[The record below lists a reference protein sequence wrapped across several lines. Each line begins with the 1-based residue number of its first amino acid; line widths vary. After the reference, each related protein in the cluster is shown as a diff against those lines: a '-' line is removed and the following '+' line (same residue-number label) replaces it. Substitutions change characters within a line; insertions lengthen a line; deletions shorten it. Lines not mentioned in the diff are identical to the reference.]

1 MTGMKDKLNNLLA
14 TTAIIFSLL
23 ITSDAQQSEE
33 FPVPASFKTEG
44 VPRIKNDDVKHLFFE
59 PSAIK
64 GNLIWDVDRTSR
76 RLFVTDAK
84 TAIYSLDVPQG
95 KPELRID
102 GRVPSTLRVSPTS
115 SLVAFN
121 NDKDDADNFT
131 LFLWD
136 GKSEPKK
143 LSTFF
148 GKDDSVDSFVW
159 NRDGKSIFFTLND
172 YETKTTRLCQTD
184 LKASDCFSIDLKG
197 LWNVLDVDRGNVL
210 LKYWKSSS
218 NQHIFNYSLADKKLT
233 TLSDLGNSTKA
244 FFVAGRALILNEN
257 SRECGG
263 NLCLL
268 SIDPHSGNKTQ
279 IGLENIRGHLGDI
292 KPSPDGKLL
301 LVQEAVE
308 GIDSLWVGKIKENR
322 VVPAVSNFL
331 GGSYVVWNTRW
342 LSNSEVVFTIETIG
356 MPALVR
362 SFDIKSKKTIP
373 WTKPQ
378 IPQALTATVKSPET
392 IRWKSF
398 DNKEISGY
406 IVKPAK
412 ILAKSPVLIFIHGG
426 PQVIDRPTFNP
437 VDLRFATFLGMS
449 VIHTNIRGSRG
460 FGNEFMDA
468 DNGGK
473 REDAVRDISGLLDW
487 IAKQPD
493 LDADSVFVRGESYG
507 GFIALATG
515 LRESSRLRGVIA
527 EYPLVSIRNYL
538 GQSWIDEFAVN
549 EYGDPKDESLM
560 KKLDELSP
568 LNNASR
574 WKGTPLFLT
583 RGKLDSR
590 VPEGDVLGLKSQLRE
605 AGTDVWF
612 VYANEAGHGVGGRF
626 VTAAMYEF
634 LKTYL
639 RRK

>member
-1 MTGMKDKLNNLLA
+1 MKDKLNNLLA

-23 ITSDAQQSEE
+23 ITVDAQQSEE

-64 GNLIWDVDRTSR
+64 SNLIWDVDRTSR

-95 KPELRID
+95 TPELRID
-102 GRVPSTLRVSPTS
+102 GRVPNTLRVSPTS

-121 NDKDDADNFT
+121 NDKDNADNFT

-136 GKSEPKK
+136 GNSEPKK

-184 LKASDCFSIDLKG
+184 LKASDCFLIDLKG

-257 SRECGG
+257 SSECGG

-308 GIDSLWVGKIKENR
+308 GIDSL
-322 VVPAVSNFL
+322 
-331 GGSYVVWNTRW
+331 
-342 LSNSEVVFTIETIG
+342 
-356 MPALVR
+356 
-362 SFDIKSKKTIP
+362 
-373 WTKPQ
+373 
-378 IPQALTATVKSPET
+378 
-392 IRWKSF
+392 
-398 DNKEISGY
+398 
-406 IVKPAK
+406 
-412 ILAKSPVLIFIHGG
+412 
-426 PQVIDRPTFNP
+426 
-437 VDLRFATFLGMS
+437 
-449 VIHTNIRGSRG
+449 
-460 FGNEFMDA
+460 
-468 DNGGK
+468 
-473 REDAVRDISGLLDW
+473 
-487 IAKQPD
+487 
-493 LDADSVFVRGESYG
+493 
-507 GFIALATG
+507 
-515 LRESSRLRGVIA
+515 
-527 EYPLVSIRNYL
+527 
-538 GQSWIDEFAVN
+538 
-549 EYGDPKDESLM
+549 
-560 KKLDELSP
+560 
-568 LNNASR
+568 
-574 WKGTPLFLT
+574 
-583 RGKLDSR
+583 
-590 VPEGDVLGLKSQLRE
+590 
-605 AGTDVWF
+605 
-612 VYANEAGHGVGGRF
+612 
-626 VTAAMYEF
+626 
-634 LKTYL
+634 
-639 RRK
+639 